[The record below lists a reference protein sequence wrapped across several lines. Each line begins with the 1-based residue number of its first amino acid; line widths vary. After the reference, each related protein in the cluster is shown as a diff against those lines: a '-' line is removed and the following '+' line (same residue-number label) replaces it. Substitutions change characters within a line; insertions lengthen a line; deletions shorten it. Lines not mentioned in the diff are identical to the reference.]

1 MMETYKKLLEELN
14 QSGNLRSLPPIEPQ
28 GKWIIRDGRRMLNL
42 SSNDYLGLSRDTR
55 LRKEFLTRAM
65 EEYLPLSSASS
76 RLLTGNFPAYTELE
90 ELLASSYGKESA
102 LVFNSGYHANVGILP
117 ALADKDTLILA
128 DKLVHASLIDGIR
141 LSGAAYKRFR
151 HQDYEQAEHILQNSA
166 HTYKRIILVTE
177 SIFSMD
183 GDIAD
188 LQRLVR
194 IKKQY
199 PNTLLYVDEAHAIG
213 VRGKRGLGIAEESG
227 TLRDIDLLVGTFGKA
242 LASMGAFVV
251 CSRLLHDVLVN
262 RMRPLI
268 FSTALPPLQVAW
280 TSHIFRL
287 LPRMEDR
294 RTHLKKLSALVAQ
307 ALQGQGG
314 EISSSHIIPYIV
326 HDSEACLRL
335 AESLQ
340 RKGFYCLAIRP
351 PTVPQGTSRLRLSL
365 TADMEEADIENFI
378 ANKVSIGDF

>member
-1 MMETYKKLLEELN
+1 MDYPGREEDAEPLF
-14 QSGNLRSLPPIEPQ
+14 QRLFGTIERYTPPQ
-28 GKWIIRDGRRMLNL
+28 GVPDPGYGGIPSALVR
-42 SSNDYLGLSRDTR
+42 
-55 LRKEFLTRAM
+55 FLTLIDGK
-65 EEYLPLSSASS
+65 LPGL
-76 RLLTGNFPAYTELE
+76 LLTGNFPVYTELE

-141 LSGAAYKRFR
+141 LSEAAYKRFR

-199 PNTLLYVDEAHAIG
+199 PNALLYVDEAHAIG

-227 TLRDIDLLVGTFGKA
+227 TLWDIDLLVGTFGKA

-251 CSRLLHDVLVN
+251 CSRLLHDMLVN

-280 TSHIFRL
+280 SSHIFRL

-314 EISSSHIIPYIV
+314 EVSSSHIIPYIV

-335 AESLQ
+335 ADSLQ

-365 TADMEEADIENFI
+365 TADMEEVDIENFI

>member
-14 QSGNLRSLPPIEPQ
+14 QSGNLRCLPLIEPQ

-76 RLLTGNFPAYTELE
+76 RLLTGNFPVYTELE

-199 PNTLLYVDEAHAIG
+199 PN
-213 VRGKRGLGIAEESG
+213 
-227 TLRDIDLLVGTFGKA
+227 VGTFGKA

-365 TADMEEADIENFI
+365 TADMEEVDIENFI

>member
-14 QSGNLRSLPPIEPQ
+14 QSGNLRSLPLIEPQ

-76 RLLTGNFPAYTELE
+76 RLLTGNFPVYTELE

-141 LSGAAYKRFR
+141 LSEAAYKRFR

-166 HTYKRIILVTE
+166 HTYKRIIMVTE

-199 PNTLLYVDEAHAIG
+199 PNALLYVDEAHAIG

-227 TLRDIDLLVGTFGKA
+227 TLWDIDLLVGTFGKA

-251 CSRLLHDVLVN
+251 CSRLLHDMLVN

-314 EISSSHIIPYIV
+314 EVSSSHIIPYIV

-335 AESLQ
+335 ADSLQ

>member
-1 MMETYKKLLEELN
+1 METYKKLLEELN
-14 QSGNLRSLPPIEPQ
+14 QSGNLRSLPLIEPQ

-102 LVFNSGYHANVGILP
+102 LVFNSGYHANMGILP

-194 IKKQY
+194 IKRQY
-199 PNTLLYVDEAHAIG
+199 PNALLYVDEAHAIG

-251 CSRLLHDVLVN
+251 CNRFLHDVLVN

-294 RTHLKKLSALVAQ
+294 RTRLKKLSALVAQ

-314 EISSSHIIPYIV
+314 EVSSSHIIPYIV

-335 AESLQ
+335 ADSLQ

>member
-14 QSGNLRSLPPIEPQ
+14 QSRNLRYLPLIEPQ

-76 RLLTGNFPAYTELE
+76 RLLTGNFPVYTELE

-199 PNTLLYVDEAHAIG
+199 PNALLYVDEAHAIG

-251 CSRLLHDVLVN
+251 CSRLLHDMLVN

-340 RKGFYCLAIRP
+340 RKRFYCLAIRP

-378 ANKVSIGDF
+378 ANKVSIEDF

>member
-188 LQRLVR
+188 LQRLAR

-199 PNTLLYVDEAHAIG
+199 PNALLYVDEAHAIG

-227 TLRDIDLLVGTFGKA
+227 TLQDIDLLVGTFGKT

-365 TADMEEADIENFI
+365 TADMEEVDIENFI

>member
-1 MMETYKKLLEELN
+1 METYKKLLEELN
-14 QSGNLRSLPPIEPQ
+14 QSGNLRCLPLIEPQ

-65 EEYLPLSSASS
+65 KEYLPLSSASS

-199 PNTLLYVDEAHAIG
+199 PNALLYVDEAHAIG
-213 VRGKRGLGIAEESG
+213 VRGKKGLGIAEESG
-227 TLRDIDLLVGTFGKA
+227 TLQDIDLLVGTFGKA

-251 CSRLLHDVLVN
+251 CSRLLHDILVN

-365 TADMEEADIENFI
+365 TADMEEVDIENFI

>member
-1 MMETYKKLLEELN
+1 METYKKLLEELN

-199 PNTLLYVDEAHAIG
+199 PNALLYVDEAHAIG

-335 AESLQ
+335 ADSLQ

-365 TADMEEADIENFI
+365 TADMEEVDIENFI

>member
-14 QSGNLRSLPPIEPQ
+14 QSGNLRYLPLIEPQ
-28 GKWIIRDGRRMLNL
+28 GKWIIRDGKRMLNL

-199 PNTLLYVDEAHAIG
+199 PNALLYVDEAHAIG

-314 EISSSHIIPYIV
+314 EVSSSHIIPYIV

-335 AESLQ
+335 ADSLQ

-365 TADMEEADIENFI
+365 TADMEEVDIENFI
-378 ANKVSIGDF
+378 ANKVSTGDF

>member
-1 MMETYKKLLEELN
+1 METYKKLLEELN
-14 QSGNLRSLPPIEPQ
+14 QSGNLRCLPLIEPQ

-76 RLLTGNFPAYTELE
+76 RLLTGNFPVYTELE

-117 ALADKDTLILA
+117 ALADKETLILA

-141 LSGAAYKRFR
+141 LSGATYKRFR
-151 HQDYEQAEHILQNSA
+151 HQDYEQAEQILQASVR
-166 HTYKRIILVTE
+166 TYKRIILVTE

-188 LQRLVR
+188 LHRLVR
-194 IKKQY
+194 LKQEY
-199 PNTLLYVDEAHAIG
+199 PNVLLYVDEAHAIG
-213 VRGKRGLGIAEESG
+213 VRGKTGLGIAEESG
-227 TLRDIDLLVGTFGKA
+227 TLPDIDLLVGTFGKA
-242 LASMGAFVV
+242 LASMGAFVA

-280 TSHIFRL
+280 TSYLFQL
-287 LPRMEDR
+287 LPHMEER
-294 RTHLKKLSALVAQ
+294 RKHLQRLSASVAQ
-307 ALQGQGG
+307 ALQGKGG

-326 HDSEACLRL
+326 KDSEDCLRL
-335 AESLQ
+335 AEFLQ

-351 PTVPQGTSRLRLSL
+351 PTVPQGTARLRLSI
-365 TADMEEADIENFI
+365 TADLDEENIRPLNELLID
-378 ANKVSIGDF
+378 K

>member
-1 MMETYKKLLEELN
+1 METYKKLLEELN
-14 QSGNLRSLPPIEPQ
+14 QSGNLRYLPLIEPQ
-28 GKWIIRDGRRMLNL
+28 GKWIIRDGKRMLNL

-199 PNTLLYVDEAHAIG
+199 PNALLYVDEAHAIG

-335 AESLQ
+335 ADSLQ

-365 TADMEEADIENFI
+365 TADMEEENI
-378 ANKVSIGDF
+378 RPLNELLVDK

>member
-1 MMETYKKLLEELN
+1 METYKKLLEELN
-14 QSGNLRSLPPIEPQ
+14 QSGNLRCLPLIEPQ

-76 RLLTGNFPAYTELE
+76 RLLTGNFPVYTELE

-188 LQRLVR
+188 LQRLAR

-199 PNTLLYVDEAHAIG
+199 PNALLYVDEAHAIG

-335 AESLQ
+335 ADSLQ

-351 PTVPQGTSRLRLSL
+351 PTVPQSTSRLRLSL

-378 ANKVSIGDF
+378 ANKVSTGDF